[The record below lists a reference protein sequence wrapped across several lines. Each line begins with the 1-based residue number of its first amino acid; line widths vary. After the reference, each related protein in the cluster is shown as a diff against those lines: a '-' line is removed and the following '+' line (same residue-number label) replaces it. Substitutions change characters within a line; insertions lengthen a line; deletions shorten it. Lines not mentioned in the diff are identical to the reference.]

1 MPGIAVALLT
11 EDKER
16 LTVLHSRLEGTQV
29 GQIVFS
35 YLGFPST
42 PSDPI
47 LRQIQ
52 EVRAELVLVDID
64 PTAEQR
70 AISAIEL
77 IRSSTNDVELFAVGE
92 MNHPATIVST
102 MRAGAVEFLE
112 RNANAEGI
120 AEALV
125 RHSATRNKNRSSA
138 G

>member
-52 EVRAELVLVDID
+52 EVRAEIVLVDID

-77 IRSSTNDVELFAVGE
+77 IRSSTNDVALFAVGL
-92 MNHPATIVST
+92 AG
-102 MRAGAVEFLE
+102 GAVIYFDLS
-112 RNANAEGI
+112 RRGWNTVTG
-120 AEALV
+120 
-125 RHSATRNKNRSSA
+125 
-138 G
+138 